1 VRTSYLLKNKT
12 TILVSFVQLVLL
24 GGLTAQDYVYQD
36 YSWDKNPTPY
46 VLPDSLSEEE
56 ALYTKYHYYL
66 EFNSEVRSGN
76 QQLNVEHYKLYL
88 NSDKAV
94 ETNNKIYIPQEDKN
108 DKHNKIM
115 IRVIQPDGSVTELNE
130 KDIKTGVHEESGTEY
145 LYYAIEDLKIGS
157 EIEALIKT
165 QVYPNFFGRLFY
177 IQKNQ
182 PVYDYT
188 FEYIAPEHLEMEFKV
203 YNSKKEFVS
212 VESDER
218 VTHTITADHIPRY
231 EPETL
236 SNADSHKEYL
246 IFKLNR
252 NIAQGSNDVNSFGY
266 YSQVVGNRGLNEPL
280 SKSAFKSI
288 AKSYKNIGIKETDSD
303 TLKALKIE
311 NYIKQ
316 NFTFINNNKEVTLE
330 NVDGIFKQKA
340 VNIFGATRLYIEYL
354 YNVGMSC
361 QMIVTC
367 DKTQVEF
374 DKNFENYLFLNK
386 TLLYIPEIKVALD
399 PSDAFSRLQYFDTEY
414 QNHLGLF
421 IRSREVGSTT
431 TATGKVK
438 MIPTTKGSDNLTKA
452 IINVDIIDDFDDIK
466 INVET
471 EKTGHIARN
480 FQPYFQTVE
489 EDFREEF
496 YGYVLHTYT
505 DQLVMSSVKFENTDE
520 LDFPQ
525 RPLKAYCEIEN
536 DDFWQKAGHNYI
548 LNAGALIGPQTQM
561 YNEEGST
568 RKTPINSNFARRFQY
583 EIYFN
588 IPPSFEVSN
597 LEDLDMN
604 VDGSNGDYTFYFKSS
619 HSREGDKVTVII
631 DELYDHDTYPAEQFP
646 EYLKVINAAADFSKK
661 KVVFKPK

>member
-1 VRTSYLLKNKT
+1 MRILYLLKNKSF
-12 TILVSFVQLVLL
+12 ILAGLAQLVLV
-24 GGLTAQDYVYQD
+24 GSITAQDYVYED

-46 VLPDSLSEEE
+46 VLPDTLSEEE

-66 EFNSEVRSGN
+66 EFNSEVKSDN

-94 ETNNKIYIPQEDKN
+94 EANNKIYIPQEDKN

-115 IRVIQPDGSVTELNE
+115 IRVIQPDGSVTELDK

-165 QVYPNFFGRLFY
+165 QVYPTFFGRLFY

-203 YNSKKEFVS
+203 YNSEKEFV
-212 VESDER
+212 VEENEER
-218 VTHTITADHIPRY
+218 VSHTLSAAYVPKY
-231 EPETL
+231 ESETL
-236 SNADSHKEYL
+236 SNSDSHKEYL
-246 IFKLNR
+246 LFKLNR

-266 YSQVVGNRGLNEPL
+266 YSQVVGNRGLNAPL

-288 AKSYKNIGIKETDSD
+288 AKSYKDIGIEDADSD

-316 NFTFINNNKEVTLE
+316 NFTYIDNNREATLE
-330 NVDGIFKQKA
+330 DVDGIFKQKA

-354 YNVGMSC
+354 YNVGMTC

-367 DKTQVEF
+367 DKTRVEF
-374 DKNFENYLFLNK
+374 DKKFENYLFLNK
-386 TLLYIPEIKVALD
+386 TLLYIPEIKMALD
-399 PSDAFSRLQYFDTEY
+399 PSDPFSRLQYFDTEY
-414 QNHLGLF
+414 QNHPGLF

-466 INVET
+466 IKVET
-471 EKTGHIARN
+471 EKTGHVARN

-489 EDFREEF
+489 DDLREEF

-505 DQLVMSSVKFENTDE
+505 DQLVLS
-520 LDFPQ
+520 
-525 RPLKAYCEIEN
+525 
-536 DDFWQKAGHNYI
+536 
-548 LNAGALIGPQTQM
+548 LIH
-561 YNEEGST
+561 
-568 RKTPINSNFARRFQY
+568 I
-583 EIYFN
+583 
-588 IPPSFEVSN
+588 
-597 LEDLDMN
+597 
-604 VDGSNGDYTFYFKSS
+604 
-619 HSREGDKVTVII
+619 
-631 DELYDHDTYPAEQFP
+631 
-646 EYLKVINAAADFSKK
+646 
-661 KVVFKPK
+661 